1 MAFLSWSRLSA
12 SANSKLLWS
21 TRQLRLRTHA
31 ALPQGDGRG
40 LSDALA
46 DGETRVWPAAL
57 RYNDSSMK
65 ATKPLTIN
73 SIDVDNDEELDA
85 LMAQVLAEGD
95 KIYEAQRQESI
106 RLGIIDEKG
115 RLLKHELPEDMREDA
130 GTDFGG

>member
-1 MAFLSWSRLSA
+1 VHGRRGSQSIGYERYRRA
-12 SANSKLLWS
+12 
-21 TRQLRLRTHA
+21 A
-31 ALPQGDGRG
+31 ALPKSGELHPDLPYNRG
-40 LSDALA
+40 
-46 DGETRVWPAAL
+46 
-57 RYNDSSMK
+57 SMK

-85 LMAQVLAEGD
+85 LMDQVLAEGD
-95 KIYEAQRQESI
+95 KIYEAQYQEAL